1 MMEKKIKMMM
11 KKEEKLEINFIQ
23 NLEIKDMNYKM
34 LKNQKQKTLWGQRK
48 AKIILQINPQVER
61 IKQLIK
67 EVNLQNRAEREF
79 KMKKDISLGQDLRG
93 QKREAKISP
102 N

>member
-34 LKNQKQKTLWGQRK
+34 LKNQKQKTL
-48 AKIILQINPQVER
+48 
-61 IKQLIK
+61 
-67 EVNLQNRAEREF
+67 
-79 KMKKDISLGQDLRG
+79 
-93 QKREAKISP
+93 
-102 N
+102 